1 MEVIED
7 KTVSQ
12 GDPINDIQVQYG
24 AWNKSPLEAFEVRS
38 ATPVRKYCEAW
49 LWSDWSKTSSGTPTV
64 VPFDTFYT
72 NDTYMSTTT
81 SEAITIP
88 SDWWYSINACIRF
101 SSNSTSYRA
110 AFLYVNGSLAW
121 ANWNFPRT
129 VVQAANGASTTVSV
143 SYDYLATKWDYIQIY
158 IAQESWST
166 LTLPADDCF
175 LQVTAM

>member
-7 KTVSQ
+7 KTVGQSN
-12 GDPINDIQVQYG
+12 PINDIQVQYG
-24 AWNKSPLEAFEVRS
+24 AGDKSPLESFEVRS
-38 ATPVRKYCEAW
+38 ATQLRKYCEAW
-49 LWSDWSKTSSGTPTV
+49 LGSDGSKTSSGTPTV

-101 SSNSTSYRA
+101 SSNSTSYRV
-110 AFLYVNGSLAW
+110 AFLYINGSLAG
-121 ANWNFPRT
+121 AHWNFPRT
-129 VVQAANGASTTVSV
+129 AVQAANWASTAVPI
-143 SYDYLATKWDYIQIY
+143 SYDYLAAKWDYIQIY